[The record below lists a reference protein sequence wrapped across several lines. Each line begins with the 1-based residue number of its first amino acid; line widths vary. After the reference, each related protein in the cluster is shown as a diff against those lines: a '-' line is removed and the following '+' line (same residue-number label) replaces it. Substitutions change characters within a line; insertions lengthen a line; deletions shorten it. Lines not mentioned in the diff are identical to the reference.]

1 MYTRTAFV
9 PQEVRAEAAVPV
21 RTRRNGH
28 LFPPQSWIRRRQFR
42 STGARG
48 VQTLPVAFSGS
59 EGSVTVAAFW
69 SNQAFRQRLRPT
81 HRCWPDYDCDG
92 VRRT

>member
-48 VQTLPVAFSGS
+48 VQTLPVAFLGIIGHGCGLFVESS
-59 EGSVTVAAFW
+59 FSAAPEANPSVLA
-69 SNQAFRQRLRPT
+69 RL
-81 HRCWPDYDCDG
+81 
-92 VRRT
+92 